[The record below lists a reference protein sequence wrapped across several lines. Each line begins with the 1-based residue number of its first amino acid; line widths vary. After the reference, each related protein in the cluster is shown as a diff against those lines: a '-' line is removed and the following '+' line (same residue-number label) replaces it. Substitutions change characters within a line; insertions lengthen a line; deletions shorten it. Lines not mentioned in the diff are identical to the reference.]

1 MGKIFDYDGV
11 PVLHTT
17 SGDLKVIFMTVFTF
31 TKEFRMHTQTVSRCR
46 FRPNG
51 MA

>member
-17 SGDLKVIFMTVFTF
+17 SGDLKGYFYDGVYIY
-31 TKEFRMHTQTVSRCR
+31 KGIPYAYVSRCR

>member
-17 SGDLKVIFMTVFTF
+17 SGDLKGYFY
-31 TKEFRMHTQTVSRCR
+31 EFRMHTQTVSRCR